1 MDHRLKQL
9 VEELSAAIGESVS
22 ESEEIAEVVA
32 KIKNDGYDVAVILN
46 ATIAIKERGQGLLT
60 RLTRADST
68 GSCKFNTDDIRFL
81 KELHIRVNG

>member
-32 KIKNDGYDVAVILN
+32 KIKNDGYDVAVVLN
-46 ATIAIKERGQGLLT
+46 AAIAVKERGEGPLS
-60 RLTRADST
+60 RLTRTNDAI
-68 GSCKFNTDDIRFL
+68 SCKFNTDDIRFL
-81 KELHIRVNG
+81 KELHIKVNG